1 MSKKTL
7 AKTLILRYNP
17 NSEINFNFTQNII
30 LKTNTM
36 KKLAP
41 DYYFFI
47 LIGLAFTLT
56 TCDKDKNN
64 EEPADPNKGT
74 VQDVQGHSYPTV
86 KIGDQW

>member
-1 MSKKTL
+1 
-7 AKTLILRYNP
+7 
-17 NSEINFNFTQNII
+17 
-30 LKTNTM
+30 M

-64 EEPADPNKGT
+64 DEPPDPNKGT
-74 VQDVQGHSYPTV
+74 VQDVQGRSYPTI
-86 KIGDQW
+86 KIGDQWWMAENLNATKFRSGEDIPNVAGAGE